1 MKPPADEAMA
11 RLLSDDLNEEERS
24 ALIRELEADPELL
37 KRMGGHALV
46 EGLLG
51 VALEDEFTKARRSE
65 RTIEALRHA
74 DQDDFLGGVQA
85 KIHRRNWRHRMLA
98 AAAVLAL
105 GISTW
110 LFTRPATVG
119 SVTRLETLSW
129 GEGKALR
136 EGSPVKAGTHL
147 QFDKG
152 LVELDMGGRGRMIVE
167 GPADLEFVAALKA
180 KLHRGRMLMRVTE
193 AGHGYRVETPKGAV
207 VDLGTEFGVS
217 VGDDA
222 RVETHVLSGE
232 VEAIP
237 GDGKKVLLKKDD
249 ALLFDGGSGT
259 RFKTDGGSFYTE
271 MPPQR
276 SGSPAVIHWPLEAAE
291 DHLDRAEL
299 RGFQPGSYDMACRA
313 MDGGSM
319 PERVPGKFG
328 SALSFDGK
336 GGYAESSFRGIGG
349 TEPRTVSFWVKVPED
364 FKPREGFAIVSWGH
378 FEGPNPGAVW
388 QVSINP
394 IERNGPVG
402 HLRVGAHGGQVIGST
417 DLRDGRW
424 HHVAVVLFQGSH
436 PDIGKHVLLYLD
448 GELEPISRRALH
460 EVDTE
465 IEKADHG
472 VWLGRNVA
480 YSGSEPDFRDGG
492 FFRGA
497 VDEVF
502 IVAGALSQEEIRGLM
517 QRNEMPK

>member
-1 MKPPADEAMA
+1 
-11 RLLSDDLNEEERS
+11 
-24 ALIRELEADPELL
+24 
-37 KRMGGHALV
+37 
-46 EGLLG
+46 
-51 VALEDEFTKARRSE
+51 
-65 RTIEALRHA
+65 
-74 DQDDFLGGVQA
+74 
-85 KIHRRNWRHRMLA
+85 
-98 AAAVLAL
+98 
-105 GISTW
+105 
-110 LFTRPATVG
+110 
-119 SVTRLETLSW
+119 
-129 GEGKALR
+129 
-136 EGSPVKAGTHL
+136 
-147 QFDKG
+147 
-152 LVELDMGGRGRMIVE
+152 
-167 GPADLEFVAALKA
+167 
-180 KLHRGRMLMRVTE
+180 
-193 AGHGYRVETPKGAV
+193 
-207 VDLGTEFGVS
+207 
-217 VGDDA
+217 
-222 RVETHVLSGE
+222 VETHVLSGE

-299 RGFQPGSYDMACRA
+299 RGFPPGPYDMACRA
-313 MDGGSM
+313 MDGGRM